1 MTWACKDGFGK
12 SVMGLPRYQQ
22 SRDWRASHVRLLCK
36 WARAAGMHLDTTLLE
51 KAVTAA
57 Y

>member
-1 MTWACKDGFGK
+1 MTWAWKDGFGK